1 MKKTKMYLILIMILL
16 VSMVSTA
23 CMWTEEGYVN
33 TAVRYM
39 EQKYGETFVD
49 AYMWTENSVIMS
61 PKKNTRMQVFAEY
74 RDFIGNGKKEWGD
87 NYLYYLHMDEIYSD
101 AKERS
106 GY

>member
-1 MKKTKMYLILIMILL
+1 MKSIKGYIFLIVILL
-16 VSMVSTA
+16 SSFISTA

-61 PKKNTRMQVFAEY
+61 PIKNKRMQVYA
-74 RDFIGNGKKEWGD
+74 DVN
-87 NYLYYLHMDEIYSD
+87 
-101 AKERS
+101 
-106 GY
+106 